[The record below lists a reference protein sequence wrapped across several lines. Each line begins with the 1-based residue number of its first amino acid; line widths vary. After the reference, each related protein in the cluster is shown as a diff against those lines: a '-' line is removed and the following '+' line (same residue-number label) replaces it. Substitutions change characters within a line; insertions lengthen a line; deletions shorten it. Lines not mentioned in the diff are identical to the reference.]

1 MSNGPFSSLRGLLQN
16 PIQSFRQASQP
27 GGLLAP
33 VTSMNQFL
41 GDPRVNVGLAIASGN
56 PIGDAL
62 LQSAQIQEA
71 LAPEVVDAPTTK
83 AATIMSGPEQGRQ
96 VFVTNAEIAANPE
109 LYGPPITGQTTKILP
124 DGTVEIGPAADFK
137 SQEERQS
144 EANNIYTAA
153 QNLANLGNDALQ
165 FLEKAPIGAT
175 GGVVR
180 AFEGLADQT
189 RQAAEQ
195 FGFNINDFDRGKLK
209 SIVENQYGSE
219 AANNARFF
227 GTITTLA
234 YGLARIEEPN
244 NPRLSDGDIERQLA
258 RLGSSQSK
266 EVFAAGIDTAIDQ
279 SIRNAK
285 TQYSVLTQNEMP
297 DVNYMGYT
305 ASPAEKPT
313 INNDPL
319 GLFD

>member
-1 MSNGPFSSLRGLLQN
+1 M
-16 PIQSFRQASQP
+16 
-27 GGLLAP
+27 
-33 VTSMNQFL
+33 
-41 GDPRVNVGLAIASGN
+41 
-56 PIGDAL
+56 
-62 LQSAQIQEA
+62 E
-71 LAPEVVDAPTTK
+71 
-83 AATIMSGPEQGRQ
+83 
-96 VFVTNAEIAANPE
+96 
-109 LYGPPITGQTTKILP
+109 
-124 DGTVEIGPAADFK
+124 
-137 SQEERQS
+137 
-144 EANNIYTAA
+144 
-153 QNLANLGNDALQ
+153 

-195 FGFNINDFDRGKLK
+195 FGFNINDFNRSKLK
-209 SIVENQYGSE
+209 SIVENKYGSE

-234 YGLARIEEPN
+234 YGLARIQEPTG
-244 NPRLSDGDIERQLA
+244 RLSDFDIEAQLN

-279 SIRNAK
+279 SIRDARI
-285 TQYSVLTQNEMP
+285 QYSVLTQNEMP
-297 DVNYMGYT
+297 SVNYMGYT
-305 ASPAEKPT
+305 ASPAETPT

>member
-16 PIQSFRQASQP
+16 PIQSYRDARQP

-71 LAPEVVDAPTTK
+71 LSPEVVDAPTTK

-124 DGTVEIGPAADFK
+124 DGTVEIGPASDFK
-137 SQEERQS
+137 TNEEKQS
-144 EANNIYTAA
+144 EADEIFVNI
-153 QNLANLGNDALQ
+153 QNLANLGNDALE

-195 FGFNINDFDRGKLK
+195 CGFNINDFNRRKLK
-209 SIVENQYGSE
+209 SIVENKYGSE

-234 YGLARIEEPN
+234 YGLARIQEPTG
-244 NPRLSDGDIERQLA
+244 RLSDFDIEAQLN

-279 SIRNAK
+279 SIRDARI
-285 TQYSVLTQNEMP
+285 QYSVLTQNEMP
-297 DVNYMGYT
+297 SVNYMGYT
-305 ASPAEKPT
+305 ASPAETPT